1 MIDYLGLQPVTAC
14 PVSSLQA
21 LQPYC
26 KRVLRTG
33 TLAVVAL
40 GPPPSPTVR
49 LEEKWMSN
57 EIAEPLDVAEIGRRL
72 REARASRNLSLDVVS
87 AECGISP
94 SLLSQVERGKVTPSL
109 ATLHSITQVL
119 NIAMF
124 DLFGSPADRPALIRE
139 GSRNVIRPPDSGGVS
154 YELLSS
160 GQLRNL
166 QMIEMHLSAETGR
179 FNHALSH
186 AGEECLIVRRGSAL
200 IKVGTE
206 ELTLSAGDSLSYVAR
221 LPHQFRGLEDDT
233 RLIISMT
240 PPAF

>member
-1 MIDYLGLQPVTAC
+1 MP
-14 PVSSLQA
+14 
-21 LQPYC
+21 
-26 KRVLRTG
+26 
-33 TLAVVAL
+33 
-40 GPPPSPTVR
+40 
-49 LEEKWMSN
+49 N
-57 EIAEPLDVAEIGRRL
+57 EIAEPLDVVEIGRRL
-72 REARASRNLSLDVVS
+72 REARAARSLSLDTVS
-87 AECGISP
+87 AACGISP

-124 DLFGSPADRPALIRE
+124 DLFGSPADRPALIRA

-166 QMIEMHLSAETGR
+166 QMIEMHLGGEARS
-179 FNHALSH
+179 FDHVLSH
-186 AGEECLIVRRGSAL
+186 AGEECLIVTSGSAR

-206 ELTLSAGDSLSYVAR
+206 ELTLHVGDSLSYVAR
-221 LPHQFRGLEDDT
+221 LPHQFQGLEDGT

>member
-1 MIDYLGLQPVTAC
+1 
-14 PVSSLQA
+14 
-21 LQPYC
+21 
-26 KRVLRTG
+26 
-33 TLAVVAL
+33 
-40 GPPPSPTVR
+40 
-49 LEEKWMSN
+49 MSN
-57 EIAEPLDVAEIGRRL
+57 ETAEPLDVVEIGRRL

-139 GSRNVIRPPDSGGVS
+139 GARNVIRPPDSGVS

-160 GQLRNL
+160 GRLRNL
-166 QMIEMHLSAETGR
+166 QMIEMHLSAESGS

-186 AGEECLIVRRGSAL
+186 AGEECLVVKQGAAR
-200 IKVGTE
+200 IKVGSE
-206 ELTLSAGDSLSYVAR
+206 EMTLRAGDSLSYVAR
-221 LPHQFRGLEDDT
+221 LPHKFEGLEDDT
-233 RLIISMT
+233 VLIISMT